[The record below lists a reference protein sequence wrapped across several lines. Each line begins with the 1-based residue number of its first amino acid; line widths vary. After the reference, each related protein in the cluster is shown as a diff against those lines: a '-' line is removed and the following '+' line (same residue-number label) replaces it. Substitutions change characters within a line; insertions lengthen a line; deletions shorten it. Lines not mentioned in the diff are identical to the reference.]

1 MSNQEKDL
9 LEAPDFIKQTQ
20 IKIIKSVII
29 NFKPMEINVNKQM
42 GNTSLEVTIN
52 EKDEKEALAK
62 AIIFTQPDICG
73 LCKKENIVWN
83 ANKVNIK
90 EKDTHTYI
98 KRRCLSCGAVSVLG
112 EFKTGGYFWKKWS
125 KYNRSTNNGP
135 IKEERFLSFA
145 LK

>member
-1 MSNQEKDL
+1 
-9 LEAPDFIKQTQ
+9 
-20 IKIIKSVII
+20 
-29 NFKPMEINVNKQM
+29 MEIIVNKHM
-42 GNTSLEVTIN
+42 GNTSLEVTIS
-52 EKDEKEALAK
+52 EKDEKEAIAK
-62 AIIFTQPDICG
+62 ALIFTQPDICG

-125 KYNRSTNNGP
+125 KYKKGLNNGQD
-135 IKEERFLSFA
+135 KEERYEIIDPLA
-145 LK
+145 DVWIPTKKA